1 MSALLYAAGG
11 IVLVGGA
18 AVGGY
23 AYWQMQQQQDG
34 DDDPDTDADTAETEE
49 SAEIEETDGLDI
61 DRPEPEFSTF
71 GAIVAALISLIP
83 DPERGVVASA
93 RELINRPTP
102 DHSKIGA
109 IAAAAVSVLPK
120 PLLGVRETLFR
131 RLTLKSLKNYHKTGG
146 GDALGL
152 IAEPGQNIDI
162 RPIKYRSEKE
172 CDDHERP
179 GWVEK
184 GSDKVWHAGAEG
196 RVVDYIGDTP
206 VVALE
211 RDSHVEAGWLK
222 PRIGQAVELDNYDSV
237 FVNPKF
243 DTEVVGNID
252 LDAGVSTNGNAVAD
266 GGQGVVN
273 VEVEDMGT
281 YAGAEV
287 VDLDSG
293 DGYDGMRVDFRK
305 ASAWAFETTATEEMQ
320 MQQERGRLMG
330 MMSGENGPS
339 VAKLL
344 LICAAIILGTLLIV
358 FAVPEFLSNGGGG
371 GGGGINPLM
380 LAGGLL

>member
-1 MSALLYAAGG
+1 MSLLLYAGVAVVVLGG
-11 IVLVGGA
+11 GGLGA
-18 AVGGY
+18 W
-23 AYWQMQQQQDG
+23 AYLNMQRQTEDG
-34 DDDPDTDADTAETEE
+34 DDDADAPADTADT
-49 SAEIEETDGLDI
+49 ADTEETDGLDI
-61 DRPEPEFSTF
+61 DRPKPEFSQL
-71 GAIVAALISLIP
+71 GAIAAGAISLIP
-83 DPERGVVASA
+83 DPDHGVRESA
-93 RELINRPTP
+93 RALIDRPQP
-102 DHSKIGA
+102 DHSTVGA
-109 IAAAAVSVLPK
+109 IAAAAVSLIPK

-243 DTEVVGNID
+243 DTDVVGNID

-266 GGQGVVN
+266 GGQGIVN

-371 GGGGINPLM
+371 GGGINPLM
-380 LAGGLL
+380 AFGGLL